1 MKMNKKLLRIASVFF
16 VLLALIGCGIMT
28 VFSNEV
34 SHAKESGVKNTEA
47 KGTFT
52 FVADDTLKMI
62 TNGAGPSLMLG
73 YTVTDSSHPSFDSR
87 FRSEFNTKYRKNVS
101 FGQAVSSSEIL
112 SVTIDDKL
120 YKLYQLSD
128 SSRRVFRSP
137 TYVATAKNNLIPE
150 CSYTIELQTNN
161 TLKLAIPSYDVHYND
176 LRRFNGAVFATNGI
190 NSSDFPDYVIS
201 DTPGTFYIHLFGA
214 MNVSKGAFSN
224 IFWSPLYHLGSI
236 ELE

>member
-62 TNGAGPSLMLG
+62 TKGAGPSLMLG
-73 YTVTDSSHPSFDSR
+73 YTVTDSRDASFESR
-87 FRSEFNTKYRKNVS
+87 YRSEFNTKYRKNVS

-128 SSRRVFRSP
+128 SYGRVFRSP
-137 TYVATAKNNLIPE
+137 TYVATAKNNLSPE
-150 CSYTIELQTNN
+150 CSYAIELQTNK
-161 TLKLAIPSYDVHYND
+161 TLKLTIPFYDVHYDD
-176 LRRFNGAVFATNGI
+176 LCRFTGAVFTKIGA
-190 NSSDFPDYVIS
+190 NSASDYIIS
-201 DTPGTFYIHLFGA
+201 DTPGTYHIHLFGA
-214 MNVSKGAFSN
+214 MNVSEGEFSN
-224 IFWSPLYHLGSI
+224 IFWSPLYYLGSI

>member
-34 SHAKESGVKNTEA
+34 SHKKESGVKNTEA

-52 FVADDTLKMI
+52 FVADDSLKMI

-73 YTVTDSSHPSFDSR
+73 YTVTDNNDYSLFSSKYVT
-87 FRSEFNTKYRKNVS
+87 EFNNKYRKNGY
-101 FGQAVSSSEIL
+101 FGQAVSNSEIL
-112 SVTIDDKL
+112 SVTTDDKK
-120 YKLYQLSD
+120 YALYQLSD
-128 SSRRVFRSP
+128 SSGRVFRSP

-176 LRRFNGAVFATNGI
+176 LRRFTGAVFTKIGA
-190 NSSDFPDYVIS
+190 NSASDYIIS
-201 DTPGTFYIHLFGA
+201 DTPGTYHIHLFGA
-214 MNVSKGAFSN
+214 MNVSEGAFSN
-224 IFWSPLYHLGSI
+224 IFWSPLYYLGSI
-236 ELE
+236 ELP